1 MTSVSERLLTTFF
14 GEFQERLGAFE
25 QDLLALEGVTSDGER
40 HELINGLFRE
50 AHSLKGAANAVG
62 LAEIADVCHR
72 AEDLLATCRD
82 QPTALDEKSV
92 ETLFGV
98 VDALRARAERLRAP
112 PSTPAPGPAAALGT
126 TTAATPVV
134 PNAAPAPVPV
144 HDTTLRVASEK
155 LDVLLQHTGE
165 LLVALSTGADRA
177 FLERSARRVDEE
189 VRNIRMLPFSLA
201 CEGLE
206 RIVRDCAAAEGKKCR
221 LHVIG
226 GTIELDRAILDG
238 LRDPLQHL
246 VRNAV
251 VHGIESP
258 ERRAASRKIAEGSI
272 TVRAALHGG
281 GVEVTVS
288 DDGNGLD
295 LAAIRARAEERG
307 YRVNDLDVGGAIFL
321 PGVSTARGLT
331 KEAGRGVGMDA
342 VRSSLDALRGTIT
355 VHSDTGN
362 GTRFVLL
369 VPLTLTT
376 LRAVLFEVAG
386 RTLAIESA
394 AVERF
399 VRTRPEDIVLVEGR
413 PRIVRDGSAMSLVDC
428 ASLLNFVAA
437 PRPPEDTRYVIFIKD
452 TLGRVALSVDEL
464 LEEREVV
471 VRSLGARLDGIRS
484 AIGGTTLADGSAAVI
499 LRGGYVVQQALERT
513 RVSTRP
519 GDETQAARKRVLLVE
534 DSITTRTLE
543 RSILEAAGY
552 DVTTA
557 GDGEEAWSLLQDFPV
572 DLVVTDIDMPRLDG
586 FGLTQ
591 RIRGTQNLGDLPI
604 VLVTARGTDA
614 DKRRG
619 VEAGADAYVTKGEF
633 DQGALLQ
640 TLAELL

>member
-1 MTSVSERLLTTFF
+1 MTTISERLLTTFL
-14 GEFQERLGAFE
+14 GELQERLGAFE

-40 HELINGLFRE
+40 HELVNALFRE

-62 LAEIADVCHR
+62 LADIADVCHR

-82 QPTALDEKSV
+82 QPAALDQKSV

-98 VDALRARAERLRAP
+98 VDSLRARADRLRAP
-112 PSTPAPGPAAALGT
+112 PSTPAPAPVAVTG

-134 PNAAPAPVPV
+134 PTAPAPVPV
-144 HDTTLRVASEK
+144 HDTTLRVASDK

-165 LLVALSTGADRA
+165 LLVALTTGADRA
-177 FLERSARRVDEE
+177 FLERAARRVDEE

-206 RIVRDCAAAEGKKCR
+206 RIVRDCAASEGKKCR
-221 LHVIG
+221 LHIVG
-226 GTIELDRAILDG
+226 GGIELDRAILDG

-246 VRNAV
+246 VRNAII
-251 VHGIESP
+251 HGIEP
-258 ERRAASRKIAEGSI
+258 PAQRAGAGKAADGSI
-272 TVRAALHGG
+272 TVYAALHGG

-295 LAAIRARAEERG
+295 LAAIRTRAEERG
-307 YRVNDLDVGGAIFL
+307 YTISDLDVGGAIFL

-342 VRSSLDALRGTIT
+342 VRSSIDDLRGTIT
-355 VHSDTGN
+355 VHSDSGA
-362 GTRFVLL
+362 GARFVMM

-376 LRAVLFEVAG
+376 VRAVVFEVAG
-386 RTLAIESA
+386 NTLAIESS

-399 VRTRPEDIVLVEGR
+399 VRVRPEEIVSVEGR
-413 PRIVRDGSAMSLVDC
+413 PRIIREGSATSLVDC
-428 ASLLNFVAA
+428 ASILHLNDEMRSPNDA
-437 PRPPEDTRYVIFIKD
+437 RYVIFIKD
-452 TLGRVALSVDEL
+452 TLGRVALAVDDL
-464 LEEREVV
+464 IEEREVV
-471 VRSLGARLDGIRS
+471 VRPFGPRLGGIRS
-484 AIGGTTLADGSAAVI
+484 AIGATILADGSTAVI
-499 LRGGYVVQQALERT
+499 LRGGYIVQQAHERG
-513 RVSTRP
+513 RSSASANGEARA
-519 GDETQAARKRVLLVE
+519 GRKRVLLVE

-552 DVTTA
+552 DVATA
-557 GDGEEAWSLLQDFPV
+557 GDGEEAWSVLQDVPV
-572 DLVVTDIDMPRLDG
+572 DLVVTDVDMPRLDG

-591 RIRGTQNLGDLPI
+591 RIRGSQHLSDLPV
-604 VLVTARGTDA
+604 VLVTARGTDE

-619 VEAGADAYVTKGEF
+619 VDAGADAYVTKGNF

>member
-1 MTSVSERLLTTFF
+1 MTTISERLLTTFL
-14 GEFQERLGAFE
+14 GELQERLAAFE
-25 QDLLALEGVTSDGER
+25 QDLLALEGVTSDDER

-82 QPTALDEKSV
+82 QPAALDERSV

-98 VDALRARAERLRAP
+98 VDSLRARADRLRAP
-112 PSTPAPGPAAALGT
+112 PSTPAPAPVAASG

-134 PNAAPAPVPV
+134 PAAPAPVPV

-206 RIVRDCAAAEGKKCR
+206 RIVRDCSAAEGKKCR
-221 LHVIG
+221 LHILG
-226 GTIELDRAILDG
+226 GDIELDRAILDG

-246 VRNAV
+246 VRNSV
-251 VHGIESP
+251 IHGIEPPS
-258 ERRAASRKIAEGSI
+258 RRAAVGKATDGSI
-272 TVRAALHGG
+272 TVSAALHGG

-307 YRVNDLDVGGAIFL
+307 YAVNDLDVGGAIFL
-321 PGVSTARGLT
+321 PGVSTARGVT

-342 VRSSLDALRGTIT
+342 VRSSIEALRGTIS
-355 VHSDTGN
+355 VHSEAGE
-362 GTRFVLL
+362 GARFVLL

-376 LRAVLFEVAG
+376 VRAVLFEVAG
-386 RTLAIESA
+386 HTLAIESA

-399 VRTRPEDIVLVEGR
+399 VRPRSEDIVSIEGR
-413 PRIVRDGSAMSLVDC
+413 QRIIRDGAATPLVDC
-428 ASLLNFVAA
+428 ASILNLGDGARA
-437 PRPPEDTRYVIFIKD
+437 PQDAHYVIFIKD
-452 TLGRVALSVDEL
+452 TLGRVALAVDEL
-464 LEEREVV
+464 IEEREVV
-471 VRSLGARLDGIRS
+471 VRPFRARLGEIRT
-484 AIGGTTLADGSAAVI
+484 AIGATILGDGSVAPI
-499 LRGGYVVQQALERT
+499 LRGGYIVQQSHDRA
-513 RVSTRP
+513 RP
-519 GDETQAARKRVLLVE
+519 SASADEDGQASRKRVLLVE

-552 DVTTA
+552 DVATA
-557 GDGEEAWSLLQDFPV
+557 GDGEEAWSLLQDVPV
-572 DLVVTDIDMPRLDG
+572 DLVVTDVDMPRLDG

-591 RIRGTQNLGDLPI
+591 RIRGSQHLADLPV
-604 VLVTARGTDA
+604 VLVTARGTDE

-619 VEAGADAYVTKGEF
+619 VDAGADAYVTKGNF

>member
-1 MTSVSERLLTTFF
+1 MMSVSERLLTTFL
-14 GEFQERLGAFE
+14 GELQERLGAFE
-25 QDLLALEGVTSDGER
+25 QELLALEGLTSEDER
-40 HELINGLFRE
+40 QELINGLFRE

-82 QPTALDEKSV
+82 QPSALDEKSV
-92 ETLFGV
+92 EVLFGV
-98 VDALRARAERLRAP
+98 VDSLRARADRLRAP
-112 PSTPAPGPAAALGT
+112 PTTPAPAPVAASGA
-126 TTAATPVV
+126 TAATPVV

-144 HDTTLRVASEK
+144 HDATLRVASDK

-206 RIVRDCAAAEGKKCR
+206 RIVRDCAAGEGKKCR
-221 LHVIG
+221 LHIVG
-226 GTIELDRAILDG
+226 GTIELDRSILDG

-251 VHGIESP
+251 IHGIESP
-258 ERRAASRKIAEGSI
+258 ERRAAAGKPADGSI
-272 TVRAALHGG
+272 TVYAALHGG

-307 YRVNDLDVGGAIFL
+307 YAVNDLDVGGAIFL

-342 VRSSLDALRGTIT
+342 VRSSIEALRGAIS
-355 VHSDTGN
+355 VHSETGS

-376 LRAVLFEVAG
+376 VRAVIFEAAG
-386 RTLAIESA
+386 ETLAIEST

-399 VRTRPEDIVLVEGR
+399 VRVRPEDIVLVEGR
-413 PRIVRDGSAMSLVDC
+413 PRIVRDGSATPLVDC
-428 ASLLNFVAA
+428 ASILNLSGAHAA
-437 PRPPEDTRYVIFIKD
+437 PEAARYVIFIKD
-452 TLGRVALSVDEL
+452 TLGRVALAVDEL
-464 LEEREVV
+464 VEEREVV
-471 VRSLGARLDGIRS
+471 VRPLGARLAGVRS
-484 AIGGTTLADGSAAVI
+484 AIGATTLADGSVASI
-499 LRGGYVVQQALERT
+499 LRGGYIVQQAHERV
-513 RVSTRP
+513 RVSTNAQD
-519 GDETQAARKRVLLVE
+519 GEQAVRRRVLLVE

-557 GDGEEAWSLLQDFPV
+557 GDGEEAWSLLQDLPV
-572 DLVVTDIDMPRLDG
+572 DVVVTDVDMPRLDG

-591 RIRGTQNLGDLPI
+591 RIRGSQHLVDVPV

-619 VEAGADAYVTKGEF
+619 VDVGADAYISKSEF
-633 DQGALLQ
+633 DQGTLLQ

>member
-1 MTSVSERLLTTFF
+1 M
-14 GEFQERLGAFE
+14 
-25 QDLLALEGVTSDGER
+25 
-40 HELINGLFRE
+40 
-50 AHSLKGAANAVG
+50 KGAANAVG
-62 LAEIADVCHR
+62 LSDIAGVCHR
-72 AEDLLATCRD
+72 AEDLLAICRD
-82 QPTALDEKSV
+82 QPATLDEKSV

-98 VDALRARAERLRAP
+98 VDSLRARADRLRAP
-112 PSTPAPGPAAALGT
+112 PSTPAPASVAASGI

-206 RIVRDCAAAEGKKCR
+206 RIVRDCAASEGKKCR

-226 GTIELDRAILDG
+226 GAIELDRAILDG

-251 VHGIESP
+251 IHGIESP
-258 ERRAASRKIAEGSI
+258 ERRAANRKPVDGSV
-272 TVRAALHGG
+272 TVLAALHGG

-288 DDGNGLD
+288 DDGDGLD
-295 LAAIRARAEERG
+295 LASIRARAEERG
-307 YRVNDLDVGGAIFL
+307 YAVNDLDVGGAIFL

-342 VRSSLDALRGTIT
+342 VRSSIEALRGTIT
-355 VHSDTGN
+355 VHSEPVA

-376 LRAVLFEVAG
+376 VRVVIFEVAG
-386 RTLAIESA
+386 NRLAIESA

-399 VRTRPEDIVLVEGR
+399 VRPRPEDIVSVEGR
-413 PRIVRDGSAMSLVDC
+413 PRIIREGSATPLVDC
-428 ASLLNFVAA
+428 ASLLNLADEMRSSNDA
-437 PRPPEDTRYVIFIKD
+437 RYVIFIKD
-452 TLGRVALSVDEL
+452 TLGRVALAVDGL
-464 LEEREVV
+464 VEEREVV
-471 VRSLGARLDGIRS
+471 VRPLGARIEGIRS
-484 AIGGTTLADGSAAVI
+484 AIGATILADGSPAVI
-499 LRGGYVVQQALERT
+499 LRGAYIVQQSHERA
-513 RVSTRP
+513 RVASSTQD
-519 GDETQAARKRVLLVE
+519 GAQIARKHVMLVE

-557 GDGEEAWSLLQDFPV
+557 GDGEEAWLLLQDQRI
-572 DLVVTDIDMPRLDG
+572 DLVVTDVDMPRLDG
-586 FGLTQ
+586 IGLTQ
-591 RIRGTQNLGDLPI
+591 RIRASQHLGDLPV

-619 VEAGADAYVTKGEF
+619 VDAGADAYVTKSDF

>member
-1 MTSVSERLLTTFF
+1 MTSISERLLTTFL
-14 GEFQERLGAFE
+14 GELQERLGAFE
-25 QDLLALEGVTSDGER
+25 QDLLALEGVTSDDGR
-40 HELINGLFRE
+40 HALINGLFRE
-50 AHSLKGAANAVG
+50 AHSLKGAASAVG
-62 LAEIADVCHR
+62 LEEIADVCHR
-72 AEDLLATCRD
+72 AEDLLAMCRD
-82 QPTALDEKSV
+82 QPAALDEKSV
-92 ETLFGV
+92 EVLFGV
-98 VDALRARAERLRAP
+98 VDSLRARADRLRAP
-112 PSTPAPGPAAALGT
+112 PSTPAPAPVAASG

-144 HDTTLRVASEK
+144 HEATLRVDSEK

-206 RIVRDCAAAEGKKCR
+206 RIVRDCAASEGKKCR

-251 VHGIESP
+251 IHGIESP
-258 ERRAASRKIAEGSI
+258 ERRAAAGKVVEGSV
-272 TVRAALHGG
+272 TVHAALRGG

-288 DDGNGLD
+288 DDGSGLD
-295 LAAIRARAEERG
+295 LAAIRTRAEERG
-307 YRVNDLDVGGAIFL
+307 YAVNDLDVGGAIFL
-321 PGVSTARGLT
+321 QGVSTARGLT

-342 VRSSLDALRGTIT
+342 VRSSLEALRGTIT
-355 VHSDTGN
+355 VHSDTGC
-362 GTRFVLL
+362 GARFTLL
-369 VPLTLTT
+369 VPLTLTM
-376 LRAVLFEVAG
+376 LRAVVFEVAG

-399 VRTRPEDIVLVEGR
+399 VRPRPEDIVLVEGR
-413 PRIVRDGSAMSLVDC
+413 PRIVRDGSATSLVDC
-428 ASLLNFVAA
+428 ASILNLGDGARA
-437 PRPPEDTRYVIFIKD
+437 PEDAHCVIFIKD
-452 TLGRVALSVDEL
+452 TLGRVALGVDEL
-464 LEEREVV
+464 IEEREVV

-484 AIGGTTLADGSAAVI
+484 AIGGTILADGSAAVI
-499 LRGGYVVQQALERT
+499 LRGGYIVQQAHERA
-513 RVSTRP
+513 RVSTSA
-519 GDETQAARKRVLLVE
+519 DEETQAVRKRVLLVE

-552 DVTTA
+552 DVATA
-557 GDGEEAWSLLQDFPV
+557 GDGEEAWSLLQDVPV
-572 DLVVTDIDMPRLDG
+572 DLVVTDVDMPRLDG
-586 FGLTQ
+586 IGLTQ
-591 RIRGTQNLGDLPI
+591 RIRGSQHLGDIPV
-604 VLVTARGTDA
+604 VLVSARGTDE

-619 VEAGADAYVTKGEF
+619 VDAGADAYVTKGNF
-633 DQGALLQ
+633 DQGTLLA